1 MARYSL
7 ERKEVI
13 FKKMA
18 PPHIMSRAE
27 LASQEGISITVNDM
41 EQGQLNSKKKAL
53 KLYTSPLNIC

>member
-7 ERKEVI
+7 GRKEVI
-13 FKKMA
+13 LKKMA

-41 EQGQLNSKKKAL
+41 EQGQLNLKK
-53 KLYTSPLNIC
+53 